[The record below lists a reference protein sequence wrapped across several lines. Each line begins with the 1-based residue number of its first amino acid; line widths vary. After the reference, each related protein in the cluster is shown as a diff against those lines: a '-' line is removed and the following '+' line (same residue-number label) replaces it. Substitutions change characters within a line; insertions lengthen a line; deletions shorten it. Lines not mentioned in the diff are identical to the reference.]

1 MEMMIGMIRIF
12 LVAIALCCATMYAI
26 FASCYH
32 DHIKGYQTLTYKQF
46 LRISCVAPE
55 KWKID
60 DWVYCRIDYK
70 TDDGNTVSIYMKS
83 YFDCLRLA
91 RVYNKHKSLIQTSH
105 LANERAKLIKSWQKD
120 INNYHDDYLE
130 QIGVYLK
137 KGKKL

>member
-1 MEMMIGMIRIF
+1 MIGMIWIF
-12 LVAIALCCATMYAI
+12 LAAVALLVLTLYSIS
-26 FASCYH
+26 ASCYH
-32 DHIKGYQTLTYKQF
+32 DHLKKGYQTLTYKQF

-55 KWKID
+55 KWKIN
-60 DWVYCRIDYK
+60 DWGYCRIYYR
-70 TDDGNTVSIYMKS
+70 TDEGNTVEIYMNS
-83 YFDCLRLA
+83 YFNNLRLA
-91 RVYNKHKSLIQTSH
+91 WYYNKYKKLMCNSY